1 MIKTEL
7 LAPAGNLDSAMA
19 ALENG
24 ADAVYCGLQEFSARK
39 GAKNFNLEQ
48 ISRLREWT
56 FQNDKKIYI
65 TLNTIIKEDELPR
78 MLGYL
83 EQLEALQV
91 DSIILQDPGLA
102 RIIHNHFPGLTLH
115 GSTQMAV
122 HNLSGLEILREL
134 GFSRVV
140 LPREMTMKEMA
151 GFRKSMPKME
161 LEVFIH
167 GAQCYSFSG
176 MCLASGMLLGR
187 SANRGECGQICRN
200 WFNQDKEKGYF
211 LSSTDLW
218 AGPQVLNLQE
228 MGISSLKIEG
238 RMKSPAYTAAV
249 SRYYRAILDGKK
261 GESVKTLEQNVRIAF
276 SRQSGT
282 GHLEKKKGITMVDRK
297 FPGHRGLPLGEITS
311 SNGKQI
317 ELHSAADLHKR
328 DGLMFFDNRGQ
339 SSSFSLELKQSLKA
353 GKVSLNLPMNAPRAG
368 TMLYK
373 VQSHDFHSKEFN
385 ENTLPLYKRSP
396 DGNLCF
402 SAENVELK
410 IPKLNFSKIYPL
422 ESEES
427 TGNLGPEDK
436 IRAEFAKSAAYSFIL
451 DRLKLEA
458 EQLDLSRRF
467 FPPSRLKKIRQE
479 IYKDI
484 DAAIDETEK
493 QKIDALEKLLRSEA
507 ESLESFL
514 SPLPKRAAL
523 NPSETELPVFI
534 PEEITTALPAEL
546 EGKNYYPLSPLIF
559 PSPEGA
565 YVKGMEKRLQE
576 SSAAENHVGIGNWG
590 HIQMYRKWKS
600 AGHKDLRCYGD
611 TGMLLA
617 NSQAV
622 LLMRELLGPGFTGA
636 YGWIE
641 ADKRETPSPLTTV
654 GKEFKPPLF
663 ISRACFKKHSLGGS
677 CTGCTRNMEYSMTQ
691 KGQNYKVII
700 RNCLTWIFAAERGE
714 NQN

>member
-39 GAKNFNLEQ
+39 GAKNFTLEQ
-48 ISRLREWT
+48 VSRLREWT
-56 FQNDKKIYI
+56 LQNDKKLYI
-65 TLNTIIKEDELPR
+65 ALNTIIKEAELPR
-78 MLGYL
+78 ILGYL
-83 EQLEALQV
+83 GSLEALQV

-102 RIIHNHFPGLTLH
+102 RIIRNHFPGLTLH
-115 GSTQMAV
+115 ASTQMAV
-122 HNLSGLEILREL
+122 HNLSGLEILKEL

-167 GAQCYSFSG
+167 GAQCYSVSG

-238 RMKSPAYTAAV
+238 RMKSPAYAAAV
-249 SRYYRAILDGKK
+249 SRYYRAILDGDRGDKLK
-261 GESVKTLEQNVRIAF
+261 PLEQNLRIAF
-276 SRQSGT
+276 SRESGT
-282 GHLEKKKGITMVDRK
+282 GHLEKKRGISMVDRK
-297 FPGHRGLPLGEITS
+297 FPGHKGLPLGEITS
-311 SNGKQI
+311 STGKQI
-317 ELHSAADLHKR
+317 QLNSSADLHKR

-339 SSSFSLELKQSLKA
+339 SSSFSLELKQPLKA
-353 GKVSLNLPMNAPRAG
+353 GEVKLNIPVNAPRAG

-373 VQSHDFHSKEFN
+373 VQSHDFHSKAFN
-385 ENTLPLYKRSP
+385 ENSLPFFKISP
-396 DGNLCF
+396 KGNLWF
-402 SAENVELK
+402 SDDHVDLE
-410 IPKLNFSKIYPL
+410 IPKLNFSKTYPL

-427 TGNLGPEDK
+427 TGDLGPEEK
-436 IRAEFAKSAAYSFIL
+436 ILAEFAKSGAYTFIL

-458 EQLDLSRRF
+458 RGIDLNQRF
-467 FPPSRLKKIRQE
+467 IPPSRLKKLRQE

-484 DAAIDETEK
+484 EAALKTSEEQRIEEIVD
-493 QKIDALEKLLRSEA
+493 LLNSEA
-507 ESLESFL
+507 ATLDCFL
-514 SPLPKRAAL
+514 SPLPYRVKL
-523 NPSETELPVFI
+523 NPSETELPVII
-534 PEEITTALPAEL
+534 PEEIDTAVPAEL
-546 EGKNYYPLSPLIF
+546 DGCNYYPLSPLIY

-565 YVKGMEKRLQE
+565 FVKRIEKKLQD
-576 SSAAENHVGIGNWG
+576 SSASKNYVGIANWG
-590 HIQMYRKWKS
+590 HIQMYRKLKS
-600 AGHKDLRCYGD
+600 AGHKNLRCYGD

-622 LLMRELLGPGFTGA
+622 LMMKELLGPGFTGA
-636 YGWIE
+636 YAWIE
-641 ADKRETPSPLTTV
+641 SEKEETPSSLSPV
-654 GKEFKPPLF
+654 GKKFKPPLF
-663 ISRACFKKHSLGGS
+663 ISRNCFKKHSLGRS
-677 CTGCTRNMEYSMTQ
+677 CTGCPRNMEYSMTQ
-691 KGQNYKVII
+691 KGQNYKIII
-700 RNCLTWIFAAERGE
+700 RNCLTWIFAAEPGE
-714 NQN
+714 IQN